1 MSSTEVLIDL
11 IISAVYT
18 IVIALTPYIICKFV
32 RKNIDN
38 KFAKKFTIIFSIVS
52 FLIFLVVG
60 FITKSKVTV
69 NPAILWNFVG
79 YLIIVPKKEKNTT
92 PADFSNEPFFKIE
105 KPTSVI
111 NEKLDTQTDTEMKC
125 NVQEKATVSQKKS
138 QKSKKDFK
146 YKKSTVILSITT
158 VIFIFSTVVLSGFL
172 FFEHSENIKNSEQIS
187 DFKAT
192 IKENENSKEIL
203 RDRINT
209 LEQELDEAYE
219 KIRIYE
225 GRPSLDEIQEKLKND
240 EDVEWN

>member
-1 MSSTEVLIDL
+1 MSTPNTFADL
-11 IISAVYT
+11 LISAVYT
-18 IVIALTPYIICKFV
+18 IVIALTPYIICKFA

-38 KFAKKFTIIFSIVS
+38 KFAKKFTIIFSIAS

-111 NEKLDTQTDTEMKC
+111 NEKLDTQTNTEMKC

-138 QKSKKDFK
+138 KKSKMDFK

-172 FFEHSENIKNSEQIS
+172 FFEHSENNKNLEQIS
-187 DFKAT
+187 DLKTT

-209 LEQELDEAYE
+209 LERELDEANE
-219 KIRIYE
+219 KIRVYE